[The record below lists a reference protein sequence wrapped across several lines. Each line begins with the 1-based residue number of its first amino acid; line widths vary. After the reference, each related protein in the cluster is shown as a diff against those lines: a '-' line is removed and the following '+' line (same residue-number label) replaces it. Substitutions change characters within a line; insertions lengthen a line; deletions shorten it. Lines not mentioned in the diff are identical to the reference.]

1 MEKRNQPFQV
11 FIIALAMPKFEAQ
24 TLKLRGV
31 YNGRNVTFTYLPE
44 VKKFNWIV
52 CNMTKF

>member
-1 MEKRNQPFQV
+1 
-11 FIIALAMPKFEAQ
+11 MPKFEAQ

-44 VKKFNWIV
+44 EKKFNWIV